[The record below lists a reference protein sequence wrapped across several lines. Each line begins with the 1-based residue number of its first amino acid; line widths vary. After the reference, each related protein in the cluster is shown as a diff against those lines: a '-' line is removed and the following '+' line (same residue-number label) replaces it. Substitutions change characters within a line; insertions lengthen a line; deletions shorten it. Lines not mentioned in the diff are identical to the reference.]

1 MSKLAKKRKSQP
13 TIIPIDSEDKKG
25 LDPKPPQDHPLS
37 MPRGSR
43 VCLLAPPGH
52 GKTSTIKNLLLRSS
66 PFAAVVVI
74 SGVGEYTS
82 EWSKVIHTKTDFTE
96 ATENWW
102 AALSKQHKGK
112 PIACVV
118 DDMNYADMSPKERSN
133 AYKLVQFVCTHLNV
147 TCFMASHSW
156 VQLIPRLRRA
166 MNVVVMWPPT
176 QGGSDQLPYI
186 ARSLG
191 LPKPLLEE
199 AFAECA
205 PKYEPIVVYT
215 DPPPGRNTVMIG
227 FDKPFYQA

>member
-1 MSKLAKKRKSQP
+1 MPKATKKAKTQV
-13 TIIPIDSEDKKG
+13 IIPIESEDKKG

-52 GKTSTIKNLLLRSS
+52 GKTSLIKNLLLRSS

-74 SGVGEYTS
+74 TGVGDHTS
-82 EWSKVIHTKTDFTE
+82 EWDKVVHTKTNFTE
-96 ATENWW
+96 ATEDWW
-102 AALSKQHKGK
+102 AAKSKLNKGK
-112 PIACVV
+112 PIACIV
-118 DDMNYADMSPKERSN
+118 DDMNYTDMNPKERSN

-166 MNVVVMWPPT
+166 CNVVVMWPPT
-176 QGGSDQLPYI
+176 HGGADQLSYMS
-186 ARSLG
+186 RSLG

-199 AFAECA
+199 AFSHCA

-215 DPPPGRNTVMIG
+215 DPPEGRNTVMIG
-227 FDKPFYQA
+227 FDRPFYQA

>member
-1 MSKLAKKRKSQP
+1 
-13 TIIPIDSEDKKG
+13 
-25 LDPKPPQDHPLS
+25 
-37 MPRGSR
+37 
-43 VCLLAPPGH
+43 
-52 GKTSTIKNLLLRSS
+52 
-66 PFAAVVVI
+66 
-74 SGVGEYTS
+74 
-82 EWSKVIHTKTDFTE
+82 
-96 ATENWW
+96 
-102 AALSKQHKGK
+102 
-112 PIACVV
+112 
-118 DDMNYADMSPKERSN
+118 MSPKERSN

-199 AFAECA
+199 AFGECA

-227 FDKPFYQA
+227 FDRPFYQA

>member
-1 MSKLAKKRKSQP
+1 MPKAFKKGKIMP

-25 LDPKPPQDHPLS
+25 LDPEPPQDHPLS

-52 GKTSTIKNLLLRSS
+52 GKTSCIKNLLLRSS

-74 SGVGEYTS
+74 SGVGEHTS
-82 EWSKVIHTKTDFTE
+82 EWSKVVHTKTNFTE
-96 ATENWW
+96 ASEDWW
-102 AALSKQHKGK
+102 GALSKLHKGK
-112 PIACVV
+112 PLACVV

-166 MNVVVMWPPT
+166 CNVVVMWPPT
-176 QGGSDQLPYI
+176 HGGAEQLSYI
-186 ARSLG
+186 SRSLG

-199 AFAECA
+199 AFGECA

-227 FDKPFYQA
+227 FDRPFYQA

>member
-1 MSKLAKKRKSQP
+1 MSKRSSKKSEP
-13 TIIPIDSEDKKG
+13 AIIAVHSEDKTG
-25 LDPKPPQDHPLS
+25 ISPKPPQDHPLS

-66 PFAAVVVI
+66 PYAAVAVI
-74 SGVGEYTS
+74 SGVS
-82 EWSKVIHTKTDFTE
+82 EHTHEWDKVVHTKTDFAE
-96 ATENWW
+96 ANENWW
-102 AALSKQHKGK
+102 GALSKQHKGR
-112 PIACVV
+112 PLACVV
-118 DDMNYADMSPKERSN
+118 DDMSYADLSPKERSN

-166 MNVVVMWPPT
+166 CNVVVMWPPT
-176 QGGSDQLPYI
+176 NGGADQLPYI

-191 LPKPLLEE
+191 LPKKLLEE
-199 AFAECA
+199 AFGECA

-215 DPPPGRNTVMIG
+215 DPPPGRNTVMVG
-227 FDKPFYQA
+227 FDRPFYQA

>member
-1 MSKLAKKRKSQP
+1 MPKTTKKQAKTQV
-13 TIIPIDSEDKKG
+13 IIPIDSEDKKN
-25 LDPKPPQDHPLS
+25 LDPEPPQKHPLS

-52 GKTSTIKNLLLRSS
+52 GKTSLIKNLLLRSS

-74 SGVGEYTS
+74 SGVGDHTC
-82 EWSKVIHTKTDFTE
+82 EWDKVVHTKTDFTE
-96 ATENWW
+96 ATEDWW
-102 AALSKQHKGK
+102 GTKSKQHKGK

-118 DDMNYADMSPKERSN
+118 DDMNYADMNPKERSN

-147 TCFMASHSW
+147 TAFMASHSW

-166 MNVVVMWPPT
+166 CNVVVMWPPT
-176 QGGSDQLPYI
+176 QGGADQLSYI
-186 ARSLG
+186 SRSLG

-199 AFAECA
+199 AFSHCQ

-215 DPPPGRNTVMIG
+215 DPPEGRNTVMIG